1 MKTLRVLLISCLA
14 LPLALTQA
22 RVEAAGAKWGADDLR
37 RVMANWLRANGKEVP
52 EEESIGPIDSRLML
66 EPCENPLVT
75 PRGVSATTFQ
85 IKCVGPIRWDY
96 TLRIDY
102 LSSNPAAVTARVN
115 TTEASIK
122 KESSWKVVVPKV
134 DLPNGTFLT
143 EAVLEERIVTTQ
155 PSAQALKSV
164 QEAIGFRL
172 TGTASPGIVLTTR
185 NVSRPP
191 TVVKGESISLIV
203 KGNGFDIAVKGR
215 AEQDGFEGELISVT
229 NIGTGAVL
237 KGRLEAGKTVTIQQM

>member
-1 MKTLRVLLISCLA
+1 MNIKRLLLILPLA
-14 LPLALTQA
+14 LPLTLTQA

-52 EEESIGPIDSRLML
+52 EEESIGPIDARLML

-85 IKCVGPIRWDY
+85 IKCEGPIRWDY

-102 LSSNPAAVTARVN
+102 LSSNPTPATAKTN

-122 KESSWKVVVPKV
+122 KENSWKVVVPKV

-143 EAVLEERIVTTQ
+143 ESVLEERIVTSQ
-155 PSAQALKSV
+155 PSAQALKSI
-164 QEAIGFRL
+164 QDAIGFRL

-191 TVVKGESISLIV
+191 TVVKGESITLIA
-203 KGNGFDIAVKGR
+203 KGNGFDIVVKGR